1 MLYNDIKVG
10 DKMSSILRV
19 KEHMSSFT
27 SVEKRIAEYIIENKD
42 TVISESSQVV
52 AEKTNSSPSSV
63 VRFSKRLGYTGFTD
77 LKLSI
82 ASDKDMP
89 DLDILASLIDSD
101 DSIQSLI
108 QKAKHANE
116 NTFLRTY
123 KLLDERMLESSIEVL
138 SKAKN
143 IFVIGLGGSS
153 VVAQDLFHKLTRIN
167 KVCTY
172 SQDFHML
179 LTALTFITKDDVSVA
194 FSYSG
199 ETYEA
204 ILAQK
209 QAKANGATTITITS
223 SPRSGIVRYSDYV
236 IIIPQEEK
244 ELRLG
249 SIASRFAFLAV
260 SDLLY
265 FGLAKK
271 DLDKISGK
279 LESSRSLLR
288 ELGR

>member
-1 MLYNDIKVG
+1 
-10 DKMSSILRV
+10 MSSILRV